1 MAYVEMGMG
10 QGDED
15 LRGQISN
22 SMNRMGVSPIWKSC
36 KGEKPNNFF
45 FWVCCSD
52 LLLFGRADG
61 GSNTATG

>member
-22 SMNRMGVSPIWKSC
+22 SMNSMGVSPNWESC
-36 KGEKPNNFF
+36 KGEKPNNP
-45 FWVCCSD
+45 
-52 LLLFGRADG
+52 
-61 GSNTATG
+61 